1 MGPMSLIGWLKRGH
15 NDEEKRR
22 RHWREAWS
30 AAIEAEAGARLE
42 ELRAQLHSL
51 QTNGDDV
58 EMELEMLDALE
69 RLSQLREDAAR
80 GTLPVVETH
89 HRVISG
95 ETCHFSAP
103 ASLPDDAA
111 QPSGRVLFTPS
122 RSMFVGGGRTSAIAW
137 HAVQHIVRADRD
149 VLLARADGANGG
161 RFRFNTY
168 ADAAM
173 AAFLARRLKMRRV
186 L

>member
-1 MGPMSLIGWLKRGH
+1 MSLIGWL
-15 NDEEKRR
+15 RR
-22 RHWREAWS
+22 RQAQDATRRRQWREAW
-30 AAIEAEAGARLE
+30 AASIEGENGIAPE
-42 ELRAQLHSL
+42 ELRAQLQTL

-69 RLSQLREDAAR
+69 RLSQLRADAA
-80 GTLPVVETH
+80 GGALPRVETH
-89 HRVISG
+89 HRIISG

-103 ASLPDDAA
+103 ASLPDDAT

-122 RSMFVGGGRTSAIAW
+122 RSMFVGGGKTSAIAW

-149 VLLARADGANGG
+149 LLLARADGASGAH
-161 RFRFNTY
+161 FRFNTY
-168 ADAAM
+168 GDAAI